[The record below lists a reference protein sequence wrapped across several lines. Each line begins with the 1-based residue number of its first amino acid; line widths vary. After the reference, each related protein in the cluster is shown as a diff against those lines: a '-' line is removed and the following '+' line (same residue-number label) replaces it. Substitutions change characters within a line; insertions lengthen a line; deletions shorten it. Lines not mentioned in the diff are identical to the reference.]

1 MNASLAITLEQLLP
15 CLRSEF
21 IAHTSAGTL
30 VLTLDE
36 ALELPRRGLPE
47 QFRTPLSLVLS
58 GPEQVL
64 LEAGT
69 FLLEHPQLGRVEWYL
84 WPIAPAF
91 PARDKDAGRQR
102 YQVNFS

>member
-1 MNASLAITLEQLLP
+1 MNASLVITLAQLQP

-30 VLTLDE
+30 PLILDE
-36 ALELPRRGLPE
+36 AQELPRRGLPE
-47 QFRTPLSLVLS
+47 QFRTPLSLILS

-64 LEAGT
+64 LESGT
-69 FLLEHPQLGRVEWYL
+69 YRLEHSQLGHLEWYL

-91 PARDKDAGRQR
+91 PARDEDAGRQR